1 MRLTLIVA
9 YALMTELFLEN
20 GEKIPI
26 GNNNKK

>member
-9 YALMTELFLEN
+9 YALTELFLEN